1 MLIEKK
7 KSVSVM
13 QLKKVYYFLF
23 SILVCLILSS
33 LPIHELSAQTS
44 RSADEAM
51 ARKKSIKKTGTKR
64 FAIFNKKKKSPYKTA
79 DQLQEEY
86 VARMKSNA
94 KRRDKEEKMADKP
107 QYSNPLYFGHKK
119 PPKKRKNGKKKF
131 CKECGLTH

>member
-1 MLIEKK
+1 MLIEKRK
-7 KSVSVM
+7 NVSVM
-13 QLKKVYYFLF
+13 QFKKVNYFL
-23 SILVCLILSS
+23 SALSVCLFLIL
-33 LPIHELSAQTS
+33 LSGNDAKAQTS
-44 RSADEAM
+44 RRSEDVSSK
-51 ARKKSIKKTGTKR
+51 KKSVKKTGKKK
-64 FAIFNKKKKSPYKTA
+64 FVLFNKKKKSPYKTA

-86 VARMKSNA
+86 VARMKENS

>member
-1 MLIEKK
+1 MLIEKRK
-7 KSVSVM
+7 NVSVM
-13 QLKKVYYFLF
+13 QFKKVNYFL
-23 SILVCLILSS
+23 SALSVCLFLIL
-33 LPIHELSAQTS
+33 LCGNDANAQTS
-44 RSADEAM
+44 RRSEDVGSK
-51 ARKKSIKKTGTKR
+51 KKSVKKAGSKK
-64 FAIFNKKKKSPYKTA
+64 FVLFNKKKKSPYKTA

-86 VARMKSNA
+86 VARMKENS